1 MAPPRGLK
9 SKRAATNPRPFL
21 RFHHSEALRT
31 KTLALLDAIENARDA
46 TEHRDALSDLVMELT
61 SSGMDYYYL
70 KPLKLA
76 KPGFIVEQTAK
87 LGLAGVQQIMAPVIG
102 QVIGRMNRTQLLS
115 VCDSMRRLML

>member
-1 MAPPRGLK
+1 
-9 SKRAATNPRPFL
+9 
-21 RFHHSEALRT
+21 
-31 KTLALLDAIENARDA
+31 
-46 TEHRDALSDLVMELT
+46 MELT

-87 LGLAGVQQIMAPVIG
+87 LGLAGVQQIMSPVIG

>member
-1 MAPPRGLK
+1 MAPRRGLK
-9 SKRAATNPRPFL
+9 SKRAATNPKPFL

-31 KTLALLDAIENARDA
+31 KTLALLDAIENAKDA

-70 KPLKLA
+70 KPLKLS